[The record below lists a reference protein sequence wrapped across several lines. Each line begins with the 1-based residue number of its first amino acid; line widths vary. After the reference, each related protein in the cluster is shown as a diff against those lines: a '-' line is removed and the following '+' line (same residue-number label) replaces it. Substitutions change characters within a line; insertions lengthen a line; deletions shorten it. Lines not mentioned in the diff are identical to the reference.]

1 MNQIKTELL
10 TQEDTS
16 DNLKDTLKRI
26 AISQKR
32 GISKENKRHEILEQI
47 MEADELNHIKP
58 TDDETMNKILS
69 FAMNVDK
76 NMYGSLENSPQRRN
90 GLKQQMSQP
99 TLERAANLY
108 QTMTIEPQGKTSMS
122 RMESSVFAKSK
133 FEKMMIHKLAY
144 EWKNIYRHLTQIDTQ
159 GLGVVSQ
166 QEFQLSCEKAKVSI
180 IPLEMKQLM
189 LQFGVANNAEDLESL
204 AIAKEAAESQELINY
219 KRLSI

>member
-108 QTMTIEPQGKTSMS
+108 
-122 RMESSVFAKSK
+122 
-133 FEKMMIHKLAY
+133 
-144 EWKNIYRHLTQIDTQ
+144 
-159 GLGVVSQ
+159 
-166 QEFQLSCEKAKVSI
+166 
-180 IPLEMKQLM
+180 
-189 LQFGVANNAEDLESL
+189 
-204 AIAKEAAESQELINY
+204 
-219 KRLSI
+219 

>member
-10 TQEDTS
+10 TQNETS

-58 TDDETMNKILS
+58 TDDETMNKILN

-108 QTMTIEPQGKTSMS
+108 QTMTIEPLGKTSMS

-144 EWKNIYRHLTQIDTQ
+144 EWKNIYRHLTQIDTE

-166 QEFQLSCEKAKVSI
+166 QEFQVSCEKAKVSI

-189 LQFGVANNAEDLESL
+189 L
-204 AIAKEAAESQELINY
+204 
-219 KRLSI
+219 